1 MFPTKE
7 IENKVLEF
15 SETEDKAGL
24 DEYAKSFDIK
34 LDRRKSFDNMVEQFA
49 KHVKDLPSEEDS
61 SDKDESNESETT
73 ENGTDKEI
81 LDQEVSTQDESEEQ
95 PDGESSENLDSD
107 DKPEEQPDE
116 EPEVDESKIELDGF
130 RPTFNLTF
138 TDKRYGGEYANVGY
152 WVIDEIQNNRVIERE
167 WSAEAIEDCKHSKDV
182 ATILYY
188 IRKDGKCLV
197 RESRNSRFYKFTE
210 SKVKVAG

>member
-15 SETEDKAGL
+15 SETEDKARL

-49 KHVKDLPSEEDS
+49 KHVKDLPNEEDS

-73 ENGTDKEI
+73 ENGNDKEI

-95 PDGESSENLDSD
+95 PDGESSEILDSD
-107 DKPEEQPDE
+107 DKPEEQP
-116 EPEVDESKIELDGF
+116 EVDESKIELDDF

-152 WVIDEIQNNRVIERE
+152 WVIDEIQKNRVIERE